1 MRDGTRHHGHEAD
14 VTHTCTDD
22 KGDKNHDG
30 HRLFAPC
37 QEKHDFIIMPAGR
50 RASVG
55 KVHVTYQPRCSTA
68 SR

>member
-1 MRDGTRHHGHEAD
+1 
-14 VTHTCTDD
+14 
-22 KGDKNHDG
+22 
-30 HRLFAPC
+30 
-37 QEKHDFIIMPAGR
+37 MPAGR